1 MNGGGPG
8 QRFVPRPCS
17 WKGQKTGSEP
27 QEPTKRNILKAPPV
41 SLQERM
47 KDEEISEM
55 EDVSLLIT
63 VPSPSQWGYI
73 RLGCKGSSVGRFVLW
88 DLQVWGMGKTY
99 VAKEE
104 LACGTS

>member
-55 EDVSLLIT
+55 EV
-63 VPSPSQWGYI
+63 
-73 RLGCKGSSVGRFVLW
+73 RL
-88 DLQVWGMGKTY
+88 
-99 VAKEE
+99 
-104 LACGTS
+104 CGTTEFGPHGFVMSLQRPAQLQ